1 MINLGSSWG
10 FLFMVHANIK
20 EIEQYFLFIMQKPFE
35 LHRHRKDI
43 KLLPSFFFFFL
54 PYLSGLKKDYLSKN
68 LV

>member
-43 KLLPSFFFFFL
+43 KLLPSFFFFSFRIYQVL
-54 PYLSGLKKDYLSKN
+54 RKIIYPRT
-68 LV
+68 